1 VTVDSAVRNQMGRM
15 VAGYLDHLAVE
26 RGLAVNTLGA
36 YRRDLRRYVDFL
48 AERGLDDPDR
58 VRESEV
64 TDFLAAIR
72 TGDDGSAPLSAAS
85 AARTV
90 VAVRGFHRFLVLE
103 GRTAIDPAGQVQP
116 PSTPKRLPKAISLDA
131 VERVLAAAASGGEA
145 DSPTSLRDRAL
156 LELLY
161 GCGARISEAVGCAV
175 DDLDQAEGLVRLH
188 GKGSKER
195 VVPIG
200 SYAVA
205 AVGAYLVRGRPT
217 LAARGKG
224 TPAVFLNARGG
235 PLSRQSAWAV
245 LAGAADRAGLHGKV
259 SPHTLRHSFAT
270 HLLEGGA
277 DVRVVQEL
285 LGHASVTTT
294 QLYTQVTAD
303 TLREVYTAT
312 HPRALHA

>member
-1 VTVDSAVRNQMGRM
+1 
-15 VAGYLDHLAVE
+15 
-26 RGLAVNTLGA
+26 
-36 YRRDLRRYVDFL
+36 
-48 AERGLDDPDR
+48 
-58 VRESEV
+58 
-64 TDFLAAIR
+64 
-72 TGDDGSAPLSAAS
+72 
-85 AARTV
+85 
-90 VAVRGFHRFLVLE
+90 VLE
-103 GRTAIDPAGQVQP
+103 GRTTIDPAGQVQP

-131 VERVLAAAASGGEA
+131 VERVLAAAGPPET
-145 DSPTSLRDRAL
+145 PTGLRDRAL

-188 GKGSKER
+188 GKGAKQR

-245 LAGAADRAGLHGKV
+245 LAGAADRAGLTGRV

>member
-1 VTVDSAVRNQMGRM
+1 VTGF
-15 VAGYLDHLAVE
+15 H
-26 RGLAVNTLGA
+26 
-36 YRRDLRRYVDFL
+36 
-48 AERGLDDPDR
+48 P
-58 VRESEV
+58 
-64 TDFLAAIR
+64 AIR
-72 TGDDGSAPLSAAS
+72 TAEDGAAPQSASS
-85 AARTV
+85 AARAV

-116 PSTPKRLPKAISLDA
+116 PATPKRLPKAISLDA
-131 VERVLAAAASGGEA
+131 VERVLAAAGPLEA
-145 DSPTSLRDRAL
+145 PVGLRDRAL

-161 GCGARISEAVGCAV
+161 GCGARIGEAVGCAI
-175 DDLDQAEGLVRLH
+175 DDLDLEAGLVRLQ

-195 VVPIG
+195 IVPLG
-200 SYAVA
+200 SYAVRA
-205 AVGAYLVRGRPT
+205 LEAYLVRCRPVLAERGR
-217 LAARGKG
+217 G

-245 LAGAADRAGLHGKV
+245 LAGAAERAGLAGKV

-294 QLYTQVTAD
+294 QLYTRVTAD
-303 TLREVYTAT
+303 TLREVYTAA
-312 HPRALHA
+312 HPRALRG

>member
-1 VTVDSAVRNQMGRM
+1 
-15 VAGYLDHLAVE
+15 
-26 RGLAVNTLGA
+26 
-36 YRRDLRRYVDFL
+36 
-48 AERGLDDPDR
+48 
-58 VRESEV
+58 
-64 TDFLAAIR
+64 
-72 TGDDGSAPLSAAS
+72 
-85 AARTV
+85 
-90 VAVRGFHRFLVLE
+90 
-103 GRTAIDPAGQVQP
+103 
-116 PSTPKRLPKAISLDA
+116 LPKAISLDA
-131 VERVLAAAASGGEA
+131 VERVIAAAGPL
-145 DSPTSLRDRAL
+145 DTPTGLRDRAL

-188 GKGSKER
+188 GKGDKQR

-217 LAARGKG
+217 LASRGKG

-245 LAGAADRAGLHGKV
+245 LAGAADRAGLTGKV

-312 HPRALHA
+312 HPRALHP